1 MGFSLLFSFVEKFE
15 RKNGNLFLGL
25 NLQEPSK
32 NLLNLLAKKL
42 ARYYIGPLLRDIDQ
56 ILDSGIHQ
64 FPFLSISKGR
74 SIPYEP
80 LSKYLWDENQSQFD
94 HFQPWSKT
102 STGLRQ
108 PPPEQV
114 GFFSY
119 FSMMTVMTIRRM
131 VAIRRMMTIRRIL
144 TIRRMMTMT
153 TLVTLKH
160 RRLQYSDEREDY
172 HNHMDTSRL
181 IEEEAQYNAWTSI
194 SPFSSLFRS
203 TLSITVIIFVWQLYH
218 SLWISDIPCGW
229 SLMMINVLAVLTKSV
244 CTNRRLNKKTI

>member
-1 MGFSLLFSFVEKFE
+1 MGIYFWDWICK
-15 RKNGNLFLGL
+15 R
-25 NLQEPSK
+25 LQK
-32 NLLNLLAKKL
+32 VN
-42 ARYYIGPLLRDIDQ
+42 Q
-56 ILDSGIHQ
+56 SGIHH

-114 GFFSY
+114 GFFH

-131 VAIRRMMTIRRIL
+131 MAIRRMVTIRRIL
-144 TIRRMMTMT
+144 TIRRMITMT
-153 TLVTLKH
+153 TLMTLKH

-203 TLSITVIIFVWQLYH
+203 TLSITVIIFVWQLDH

-244 CTNRRLNKKTI
+244 CTNRRLNKKPSNKTCGSS

>member
-1 MGFSLLFSFVEKFE
+1 
-15 RKNGNLFLGL
+15 
-25 NLQEPSK
+25 
-32 NLLNLLAKKL
+32 
-42 ARYYIGPLLRDIDQ
+42 
-56 ILDSGIHQ
+56 
-64 FPFLSISKGR
+64 
-74 SIPYEP
+74 
-80 LSKYLWDENQSQFD
+80 
-94 HFQPWSKT
+94 
-102 STGLRQ
+102 
-108 PPPEQV
+108 
-114 GFFSY
+114 
-119 FSMMTVMTIRRM
+119 MTIRRM
-131 VAIRRMMTIRRIL
+131 TTISRMM

-153 TLVTLKH
+153 TLVTLKY

-244 CTNRRLNKKTI
+244 CTNRRLHKKSHLTRHVVLLKDAICNLCKTFAHLPILGTNWMRLCIKNASGLAAFFHPKA

>member
-1 MGFSLLFSFVEKFE
+1 M
-15 RKNGNLFLGL
+15 
-25 NLQEPSK
+25 
-32 NLLNLLAKKL
+32 
-42 ARYYIGPLLRDIDQ
+42 DIDQ
-56 ILDSGIHQ
+56 IRDSGIHQ
-64 FPFLSISKGR
+64 IPFLSISKDR
-74 SIPYEP
+74 SLPYEP
-80 LSKYLWDENQSQFD
+80 LSEYLWDENLSQFN

-102 STGLRQ
+102 SPGLRQ
-108 PPPEQV
+108 PPQEQV
-114 GFFSY
+114 GFFLEL
-119 FSMMTVMTIRRM
+119 M
-131 VAIRRMMTIRRIL
+131 

-244 CTNRRLNKKTI
+244 CTNRRLHKKTI

>member
-1 MGFSLLFSFVEKFE
+1 M
-15 RKNGNLFLGL
+15 
-25 NLQEPSK
+25 
-32 NLLNLLAKKL
+32 
-42 ARYYIGPLLRDIDQ
+42 I
-56 ILDSGIHQ
+56 
-64 FPFLSISKGR
+64 
-74 SIPYEP
+74 
-80 LSKYLWDENQSQFD
+80 
-94 HFQPWSKT
+94 
-102 STGLRQ
+102 
-108 PPPEQV
+108 
-114 GFFSY
+114 
-119 FSMMTVMTIRRM
+119 
-131 VAIRRMMTIRRIL
+131 
-144 TIRRMMTMT
+144 

-244 CTNRRLNKKTI
+244 CTNRRLHKKSHLTRHVVLLKDAICNLSKFLHICQFWEPIEWDCASKTLLASPPFSIQKLNILIKETLQLCEVSYKKRLLQWTMPKRRWNRYLLNLETFQFARLSERRRRFNPEMRRGGDWEPPLTLDHL